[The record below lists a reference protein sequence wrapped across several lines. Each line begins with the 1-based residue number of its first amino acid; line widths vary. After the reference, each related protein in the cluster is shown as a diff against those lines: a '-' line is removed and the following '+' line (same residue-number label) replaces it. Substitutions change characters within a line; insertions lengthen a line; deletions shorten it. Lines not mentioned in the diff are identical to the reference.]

1 MRPDHT
7 TRKVQRMD
15 TTSYDA
21 IIIGFGKG
29 GKTLAG
35 ALASHGERV
44 ALIERDPHMYG
55 GTCINVGC
63 IPSKSLITQA
73 EHRTWT
79 DAVAEKRRVVEMLRG
94 KNLAKL
100 QNAGVDIITATAA
113 FAGPHEVTI
122 TGELDANSQ
131 PLPER
136 VLTASRIFINTG
148 STPVIPPIPGLSACT
163 RALTSDAV
171 MDLDELPERLAII
184 GGGYIGLEFASMF
197 ARYGSQVTV
206 FERGNR
212 VAGREDEDVSNQ
224 IREILEA
231 QGVTFELE
239 SAVTAVRDTDGVNN
253 AATVS
258 FTDGDG
264 TARELAA
271 DIILVATGRR
281 ANTEH
286 LNLAAAGI
294 DTDTRGTIIVDE
306 HLRTSAE
313 GVWALGDVKGGLQFT
328 YISLDDYRIVAN
340 QLFGDGTRTTE
351 NRGNVAFSV
360 FIAPTFSHVGMRER
374 EAKEA
379 GRNVRVFRL
388 PVAAVPKA
396 HVLGKPMGLMK
407 AVVDVDT
414 DRILGASI
422 ISSASE
428 ELVNFVAL
436 AMDQDLPYQ
445 AVRDHIFTHPT
456 MSEALN
462 DLFA

>member
-1 MRPDHT
+1 
-7 TRKVQRMD
+7 MD
-15 TTSYDA
+15 TTMYDA

-35 ALASHGERV
+35 ALATRGERV
-44 ALIERDPHMYG
+44 ALVERDPHMYG

-73 EHRTWT
+73 GHRSW
-79 DAVAEKRRVVEMLRG
+79 DEAVVEKRRVVEMLRG

-100 QNAGVDIITATAA
+100 QNAGVDVITATAS
-113 FAGPHEVTI
+113 FAGPHEVVI
-122 TGELDANSQ
+122 SGELDASGH

-136 VLTASRIFINTG
+136 TLTAPRIFINTG
-148 STPVIPPIPGLSACT
+148 STPVVPPIPGLSTCT
-163 RALTSDAV
+163 RAFTSDAI

-206 FERGNR
+206 FERGGR
-212 VAGREDEDVSNQ
+212 VAGREDEDVSDQ
-224 IREILEA
+224 IRQILEA

-239 SAVTAVRDTDGVNN
+239 SAVTAVHNADDAGT

-258 FTDGDG
+258 FTDGTG
-264 TARELAA
+264 AVRELTV
-271 DIILVATGRR
+271 DTILVATGRR

-294 DTDTRGTIIVDE
+294 DTDVRGTITVDE

-313 GVWALGDVKGGLQFT
+313 SVWALGDVKGGLQFT
-328 YISLDDYRIVAN
+328 YISLDDYRIVSS
-340 QLFGDGTRTTE
+340 QLFGDGARTTE

-374 EAKEA
+374 EAEQT
-379 GRNVRVFRL
+379 GRNIRVFHL

-396 HVLGKPMGLMK
+396 HVLGQPMGLMK
-407 AVVDVDT
+407 AIVDADT

-428 ELVNFVAL
+428 ELINFVAL